1 MRAQSSLLPE
11 NFYQTFYE
19 TSATL
24 SRYVT
29 VDTHVKHRKRKD
41 LKMDDRNAFQAVAV
55 FSLDQNMFLD
65 EIERHLVWNQKRIPS
80 AYIYRFS
87 TVSVRIM
94 LKRLPQIYID

>member
-1 MRAQSSLLPE
+1 
-11 NFYQTFYE
+11 
-19 TSATL
+19 
-24 SRYVT
+24 VT

-80 AYIYRFS
+80 AYISVFNGIGTYHAQAPASDIHRLTHFKVMQTDGQIS
-87 TVSVRIM
+87 ITRGVSASDSV
-94 LKRLPQIYID
+94 

>member
-1 MRAQSSLLPE
+1 M
-11 NFYQTFYE
+11 
-19 TSATL
+19 
-24 SRYVT
+24 T